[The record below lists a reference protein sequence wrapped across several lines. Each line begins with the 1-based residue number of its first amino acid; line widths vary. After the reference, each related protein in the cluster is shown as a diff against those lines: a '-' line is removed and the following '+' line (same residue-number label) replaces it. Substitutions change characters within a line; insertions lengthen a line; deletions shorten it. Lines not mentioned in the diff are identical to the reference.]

1 VKPAAALASPPL
13 VTTRPAAAVAMLPG
27 MPFYAGH
34 SYRAGPT
41 ERYIL
46 GGLAV
51 KFVPATKCML
61 QKGDD
66 HK

>member
-1 VKPAAALASPPL
+1 
-13 VTTRPAAAVAMLPG
+13 MLPG